1 MAASSD
7 TRAKARRQMMREIEA
22 EVRSTSRWIGRPAL
36 DDRVMAAMAKVP
48 RHEFVPP
55 DMESAAY
62 RNEPLPI
69 GFGQTISQPYIV
81 ALMTDLIAPPDGGVV
96 LEVGTGCGYQTAVL
110 AEVAGQVFTIEVVK
124 ELAEQA
130 QARLARLHY
139 RNVTFRVG
147 DGYHGWSEHAPYDGI
162 IVTAAANEVPP
173 ALIAQL
179 KAGGRMAIPV
189 GTLWSGQT
197 LLEVRKDEEGRIHR
211 REVLPVAF
219 VPLTGKH

>member
-1 MAASSD
+1 MATGSE
-7 TRAKARRQMMREIEA
+7 TREKARTQMMREIEA
-22 EVRSTSRWIGRPAL
+22 EVRSTSRWIGKSAL

-48 RHEFVPP
+48 RHEFVPA

-81 ALMTDLIAPPDGGVV
+81 ALMTDLIAPLQGGVV

-110 AEVAGQVFTIEVVK
+110 AEVVGRVFTIEVVK

-130 QARLARLHY
+130 QARLARLRY
-139 RNVTFRVG
+139 RNISFRVG
-147 DGYHGWSEHAPYDGI
+147 DGYHGWPEHAPYDGV
-162 IVTAAANEVPP
+162 IVTAAASEIPP
-173 ALIAQL
+173 ALIEQL
-179 KAGGRMAIPV
+179 KTGGRMAIPV
-189 GTLWSGQT
+189 GTLWSGQN
-197 LLEVRKDEEGRIHR
+197 LLEVRKDQEGRIHQ

>member
-1 MAASSD
+1 MTPGGDA
-7 TRAKARRQMMREIEA
+7 RVKARTQMIREIEA
-22 EVRSTSRWIGRPAL
+22 EVRSTSRWIGRSVL
-36 DDRVMAAMAKVP
+36 DPRVMAAMAKVP
-48 RHEFVPP
+48 RHEFVPA
-55 DMESAAY
+55 DMEAAAY

-81 ALMTDLIAPPDGGVV
+81 ALMTDLLLPQPSGVV

-110 AEVAGQVFTIEVVK
+110 AEIVGQVYTIEVVK

-139 RNVTFRVG
+139 RSIEFRVG
-147 DGYHGWSEHAPYDGI
+147 DGYHGWPEHAPYDGI
-162 IVTAAANEVPP
+162 IVTAAANEIPP
-173 ALIAQL
+173 ALTEQL
-179 KAGGRMAIPV
+179 KVGGRMAIPV

-197 LLEVRKDEEGRIHR
+197 LLEVRKDEEGRIQR

-219 VPLTGKH
+219 VPLTGKR